1 LSPKRSYPER
11 PMVGVGVLIRS
22 GNRYLLVRRAAE
34 PDRGLWSVPGG
45 LVEVGEKAADAAVR
59 EVLEETGLDVKIVKT
74 IGVVDKIVKDDV
86 GRIKYHFVIIDY
98 MAQPVGGELHH
109 GDDAVDARWV
119 EPGQFDEYELSPTL
133 IPLLRRLGIY

>member
-1 LSPKRSYPER
+1 
-11 PMVGVGVLIRS
+11 MVGVGVLIRS
-22 GNRYLLVRRAAE
+22 DNRYLLVRRAAE

-45 LVEVGEKAADAAVR
+45 LVEVGEKVADAAVR
-59 EVLEETGLDVKIVKT
+59 EALEETGLDVKIVET

-98 MAQPVGGELHH
+98 MAQPVGRELHH